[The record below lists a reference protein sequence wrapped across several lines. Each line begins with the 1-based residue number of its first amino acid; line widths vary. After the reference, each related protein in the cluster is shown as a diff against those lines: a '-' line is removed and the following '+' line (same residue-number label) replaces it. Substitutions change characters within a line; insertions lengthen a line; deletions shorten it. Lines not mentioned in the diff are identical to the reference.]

1 MKKILGVF
9 LGVLLLVPSFSFA
22 QTDTASSTKAQL
34 LSSLYA
40 LLQVLENEITAI
52 IAQQQT
58 LQTEQ
63 QTVLQEQQNI
73 QGTQSTPL
81 FGSTQ
86 TDVSTSTQE
95 ISSCMPSPVLNV
107 NVATTSGMKSQWV
120 VSFSYSDG
128 CNSADT
134 LEQSPIP
141 LSYSFAGT
149 NGRILDQDPLWYL
162 NQQSDNKNAF
172 LPIAWFPSEPDPMTT
187 TGEFATA
194 VNIANAGILTLTV
207 GSTSQSITVNN

>member
-9 LGVLLLVPSFSFA
+9 LGVLLLVPSLGFA
-22 QTDTASSTKAQL
+22 QTATSTVDK
-34 LSSLYA
+34 SSLIAA
-40 LLQVLENEITAI
+40 LYSLVQVLEQEIQAI
-52 IAQQQT
+52 LAQQQT
-58 LQTEQ
+58 LQTQQ

-73 QGTQSTPL
+73 QGAQSTQL

-86 TDVSTSTQE
+86 TDASTSTQE
-95 ISSCMPSPVLNV
+95 VSSCVPSPVLDV

-134 LEQSPIP
+134 LEQSPVP
-141 LSYSFAGT
+141 LSYSFTGT

-162 NQQSDNKNAF
+162 NQQSNNKNAF
-172 LPIAWFPSEPDPMTT
+172 LPIAWFPSEPDSMTT
-187 TGEFATA
+187 TGEFVTA
-194 VNIANAGILTLTV
+194 VNIANVGILTLTV